1 LQYIHRPKEC
11 TAGRMELLVNSQW
24 SKKNLKSLPEMEG
37 EEDYFLWRY
46 ETTNDNRKALL
57 LSVECSS
64 ELSFPMY
71 ILRFP
76 ACTYFPETNTFQ
88 LHI

>member
-11 TAGRMELLVNSQW
+11 TAGRIELLVNSQW
-24 SKKNLKSLPEMEG
+24 PTKNLKSLPEMER
-37 EEDYFLWRY
+37 EEDYFLCRH

-64 ELSFPMY
+64 ELSFSM
-71 ILRFP
+71 LF
-76 ACTYFPETNTFQ
+76 
-88 LHI
+88 